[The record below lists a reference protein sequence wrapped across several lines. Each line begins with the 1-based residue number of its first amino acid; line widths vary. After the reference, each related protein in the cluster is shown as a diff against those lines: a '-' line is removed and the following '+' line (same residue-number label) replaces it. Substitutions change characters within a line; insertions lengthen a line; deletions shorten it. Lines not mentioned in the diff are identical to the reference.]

1 MLSPIRSFS
10 TGKLKF
16 FRLLLLS
23 LPLLQYC
30 SKSDGGATADNSGGG
45 NSTAALSWFAQAY
58 IKAPNSDSG
67 DWFGEVVAASG
78 DTVVVGARGE
88 ASNQNTITNGTGA
101 SADNS
106 SGYNGAV
113 YVFRRTGGVW
123 AQEAYLKTPNP
134 SFTIQLGFSVA
145 ISGDTIVAGAPYE
158 KSNQTTITNG
168 STASSD
174 TSASAAGAAYV
185 FKRTGTTWVQ
195 EAYLKAPNAET
206 QDQFG
211 ISVAISGDTIV
222 VGANQEDSNQ
232 ATITNGTTA
241 SGNNSTSNSGAAY
254 VFKRT
259 GSTWVHEAYLKA
271 PNPEANDEFGASV
284 AISGNTIVVGAP
296 YEDSNQTTITNGA
309 SASSNN
315 SANNSGAAYVFK
327 RSGATWAH
335 EAYLKAPNADAD
347 DTFGSSVAISGDTVV
362 VGSFDE
368 DSNQNAITN
377 GTTASSNNSA
387 ASAGAAYVYKR
398 TGTIWASEAYLKASN
413 HKQEHHFGTSVSIL
427 DDRIAVG
434 AKKEGSTQKT
444 VTNGSTADSDSYAAI
459 NTGAAYTFK
468 RTGTSW
474 TQEAYFKAA
483 NAEQGDFFGNS
494 VALTENFLIVGALYE
509 ASNQTTITNGTTAS
523 TDNSKSDAGA
533 AYIFSRQ

>member
-1 MLSPIRSFS
+1 MALSSILF
-10 TGKLKF
+10 
-16 FRLLLLS
+16 LS
-23 LPLLQYC
+23 VSVSPYC
-30 SKSDGGATADNSGGG
+30 SKSDGGGSGEDNAKSAG
-45 NSTAALSWFAQAY
+45 ALSWLAQAY
-58 IKAPNSDSG
+58 LKAPNANAG

-78 DTVVVGARGE
+78 DTVVIGARAE

-101 SADNS
+101 SGDNS

-113 YVFRRTGGVW
+113 YVFRRTNGVW

-134 SFTIQLGFSVA
+134 SFTIQLGYSVA
-145 ISGDTIVAGAPYE
+145 ISGDTIVAGAPFE

-174 TSASAAGAAYV
+174 TSAGASGAAYV

-232 ATITNGTTA
+232 ATITNGSTA
-241 SGNNSTSNSGAAY
+241 SGNNSASNSGAAY

-259 GSTWVHEAYLKA
+259 GSMWAHEAYLKA
-271 PNPEANDEFGASV
+271 PNPEANDEFGIAV
-284 AISGNTIVVGAP
+284 AISGDTVVVGAQ

-315 SANNSGAAYVFK
+315 GASNSGAAYVFK
-327 RSGATWAH
+327 RSGSTWAH

-347 DTFGSSVAISGDTVV
+347 DSFGSSVSVSGDTIV
-362 VGSFDE
+362 VGAFDE
-368 DSNQNAITN
+368 DSNQTGITN
-377 GTTASSNNSA
+377 GTTASANNT
-387 ASAGAAYVYKR
+387 ASGAGAAYVYKR
-398 TGTIWASEAYLKASN
+398 TGAIWASEAYLKTSN
-413 HKQEHHFGTSVSIL
+413 HKQEHYFGNSVWIL
-427 DDRIAVG
+427 GDRIAVG
-434 AKKEGSTQKT
+434 AKKEGSLQTT
-444 VTNGSTADSDSYAAI
+444 VTNGSTADANSYAAI
-459 NTGAAYTFK
+459 NTGAAYTFV
-468 RTGTSW
+468 RSGSSW
-474 TQEAYFKAA
+474 YQEAYFKAA
-483 NAEQGDFFGNS
+483 NAEQGDFFGSS
-494 VALTENFLIVGALYE
+494 VALAENILVVGALSE
-509 ASNQTTITNGTTAS
+509 SSNQTTITNGSTAS
-523 TDNSKSDAGA
+523 TNNSATDAGA